1 MKELDVL
8 KIIESMNITEKL
20 AQAAAKKTN
29 LSEDKL
35 KNYLDEKIKKRI
47 NSIGKSL
54 SKGDMP
60 PEAFNGLR
68 RLSNVDFSEIN
79 DKTIKDE

>member
-8 KIIESMNITEKL
+8 KIIESLKLTEQIS
-20 AQAAAKKTN
+20 QAAAKKLD

-35 KNYLDEKIKKRI
+35 KNYLDEKIKERI
-47 NSIGKSL
+47 NNIGKAL

-68 RLSNVDFSEIN
+68 RLSNVDFSELN
-79 DKTIKDE
+79 DKIIKEE

>member
-1 MKELDVL
+1 MKEIDVL
-8 KIIESMNITEKL
+8 KIIESMKITESL
-20 AQAAAKKTN
+20 AQAFAKKTN
-29 LSEDKL
+29 LNEDNL
-35 KNYLDEKIKKRI
+35 KNYLDEKIKERI
-47 NSIGKSL
+47 NNIGKSL

-79 DKTIKDE
+79 DKTINDK